1 MLEYRVKIAAVALL
15 CAAFGAQA
23 LTLGRV
29 RGAALMGR
37 PLDLVVP
44 LQIGAGED
52 ASALCFEADVFHAD
66 ARQDPARVRAL
77 VEAAGQPHTARVRIL
92 SSVPVD
98 EPVVTIHLRAACGQ
112 QTSRRYVVLAD
123 FPSEL
128 TATPLPPPL
137 VRLAPAAP
145 SSVALKAL
153 PSLAPAI
160 ATVVPAPH
168 PAARRPA
175 RVKRAETKTAMAAPR
190 RAMADKKGKA
200 DPLLDPSRLKLDPLA
215 LFSQRVANLESA
227 KAAARAEDALR
238 EAQKM
243 QGLEADVKALRALAT
258 RSQASL
264 LDMKGRL
271 QKAQAQRFPKGLIYG
286 LVALMLAALA
296 GVALLWQ
303 RQRHAPP
310 DGDDWWSGS
319 LATPETTPEPVP
331 PASEPEPEPKPAV
344 RPVAARE
351 QPGPATAAAG
361 VRTVAL
367 TGAASARAPSSAV
380 DVNLVEMSESFFTE
394 LAGSG
399 SGAARAA
406 FGPSPTSPARAP
418 QPGQGHDLSSEAIRD
433 VRQQAEFFV
442 SLGQTD
448 QAVQIL
454 RSQITARQEPN
465 PFVYLDL
472 LGIFQSLSLKAQF
485 QKLREEFNRL
495 FNGRVPEFSYFTDEG
510 QGLEAY
516 PDVLTRI
523 SGVWASAKVLEVIES
538 FIFHDSRLIQRRSF
552 DLAAFRD
559 LLLLHAIARSVLVRP
574 PPQRADAPAAAPP
587 VTDLDLDLSDRMGP
601 ATYPV
606 LPTDIDLPLLPP
618 DGLPVE
624 RPGRAAQATLGIDN
638 LIDFTLPDPAPP
650 ERSNRR

>member
-1 MLEYRVKIAAVALL
+1 MEYRVKIAAVALL
-15 CAAFGAQA
+15 CTVFGVQA

-44 LQIGAGED
+44 LQMGAGED
-52 ASALCFEADVFHAD
+52 VSALCFEVDVFHAD
-66 ARQDPARVRAL
+66 ARQDPGRVRAL

-128 TATPLPPPL
+128 TAAPLPPPL
-137 VRLAPAAP
+137 ARLSPAAP
-145 SSVALKAL
+145 SSVTLKAL
-153 PSLAPAI
+153 PPLAPDI
-160 ATVVPAPH
+160 ATVVPAPQ

-175 RVKRAETKTAMAAPR
+175 RVRRAETKTPIAAPT
-190 RAMADKKGKA
+190 RAMAGTPV
-200 DPLLDPSRLKLDPLA
+200 DPPRLKLDPLA

-271 QKAQAQRFPKGLIYG
+271 QKAEAQRFPKGLIYG
-286 LVALMLAALA
+286 LVALVLAGLA
-296 GVALLWQ
+296 GVALLWH
-303 RQRHAPP
+303 RQHHAPP

-319 LATPETTPEPVP
+319 LAAPEPTPEPVP

-344 RPVAARE
+344 RPVAAR
-351 QPGPATAAAG
+351 QPPGPATAAAG
-361 VRTVAL
+361 VRAVAL
-367 TGAASARAPSSAV
+367 SGATSARAASSAV

-394 LAGSG
+394 LGGSG
-399 SGAARAA
+399 SGAARGA
-406 FGPSPTSPARAP
+406 FGPSPASPARAP

-454 RSQITARQEPN
+454 RSQISARQDPN

-523 SGVWASAKVLEVIES
+523 TGVWASAKVLEVIES
-538 FIFHDSRLIQRRSF
+538 FIFHDSRLVQRRSF

-559 LLLLHAIARSVLVRP
+559 LLLLHAIARSVLVLP
-574 PPQRADAPAAAPP
+574 PPQRADARADAPL

-618 DGLPVE
+618 DGLPPE
-624 RPGRAAQATLGIDN
+624 RPSRAAQPTLGIDN

-650 ERSNRR
+650 DRSNRR